1 MKEGATIFGY
11 HVSNPS
17 DFGVVEFDKDGK
29 VLSIEEK
36 PKVPKSSYAV
46 PGLYFYDNRVV
57 SIAKTITPS
66 ARGELEITS
75 VNNAYLS
82 EGKLRVELFGR
93 GMAWLDTGT
102 HRAMLDAANF
112 VDAIQQR
119 QGLYVACLEEIAYS
133 KGWITKA
140 SLLES
145 AARYG
150 KSDYGKYL
158 TQIAEKE

>member
-1 MKEGATIFGY
+1 M
-11 HVSNPS
+11 
-17 DFGVVEFDKDGK
+17 EFSPDGK

-36 PKVPKSSYAV
+36 PQHPKSSYAV
-46 PGLYFYDNRVV
+46 PGLYFYDNRVIE
-57 SIAKTITPS
+57 IAKHIQPS
-66 ARGELEITS
+66 ARGELEITA
-75 VNNAYLS
+75 VNNAYLLA
-82 EGKLRVELFGR
+82 GDLRVELFGR

-133 KGWITKA
+133 KGWI
-140 SLLES
+140 SRENLLQS
-145 AARYG
+145 ADRYG

-158 TQIAEKE
+158 RQIAEH